1 MSPHTLILT
10 VRLLDGRYYGAGD
23 WPPSPFRLFQAL
35 VAAAHTGRAVDDAEM
50 SALLWLE
57 SRPAPIIAAP
67 KARQASNTTYYVPR
81 NGADAFGGNLAR
93 AAQKRDPK
101 FSKPH
106 FFDAGVPLI
115 YLWSVDTGTEHAE
128 TITQLADLLYQLGRG
143 VDMAFA
149 VAETLE
155 TQEAERRLADYPG
168 TIFWPTSGGS
178 GFRLRCPQA
187 GQSLQS
193 LVSRHAAQ
201 LNRLREGNFRQVP
214 PPAFAEVGY
223 GCPPVRFVFDLR
235 CSGAD
240 GGFVSQPL
248 ASVAALVEILRNQA
262 AERLRAHHADLT
274 ERVVIGRG
282 AEEADKPLRI
292 RIIPLPSIGH
302 AQANQDIRRV
312 VVEVPPNCP
321 IPAADIDWAFAGLTL
336 GVDEETGE
344 IAGPVLIPATDPEDM
359 LRHYGIADAKADEA
373 RIWRTVTPVALPMAR
388 RPGRRDGATRA
399 TAEAGAVQAVRQ
411 ALRHIGYSGQAI
423 VRRIQRE
430 PFDTQGQ
437 IAAAFQHGRFAANRL
452 YHVDI
457 EFSQPVAGPIVIGD
471 GRYFGLGL
479 FRPVR
484 DIRRDM
490 AVFSISPTHRL
501 THADRGPFLDAVR
514 RALMALARDASGQV
528 SRLFSGHE
536 PDGAAACSG
545 THDHVFLA
553 VEDQDGDGFLDRLLL
568 IAPWRVD
575 RTSKVW
581 RERREQ
587 FERVSA
593 ALATVRAGKL
603 GVFALGGPGPLAD
616 DDRIIRR
623 SRTWISATPYVPTRY
638 PKPKDDLRTWLVG
651 DLIRECARRGIPEP
665 HVDII
670 ETRAGLRGR
679 LIATAR
685 LGFAVAV
692 SGPLMLGRD
701 SHAGGG
707 LFVAD
712 NV

>member
-50 SALLWLE
+50 SALQWLE

-101 FSKPH
+101 FSKPR
-106 FFDAGVPLI
+106 FFDAGVPFI
-115 YLWSVDTGTEHAE
+115 YLWSVDIGTEHAE
-128 TITQLADLLYQLGRG
+128 TITRLADLLYQLGRG

-149 VAETLE
+149 VAETVE
-155 TQEAERRLADYPG
+155 TREAERRLTDYPG
-168 TIFWPTSGGS
+168 TIFWPTPGGS
-178 GFRLRCPQA
+178 VFRLRCPQA

-193 LVSRHAAQ
+193 LVNRHAAQ
-201 LNRLREGNFRQVP
+201 LTRLRGGNFRQVP
-214 PPAFAEVGY
+214 PPTFAEVGY

-235 CSGAD
+235 GSGGD
-240 GGFVSQPL
+240 GGFVSRPL

-262 AERLRAHHADLT
+262 AERLRAHHADLN
-274 ERVVIGRG
+274 ERIVIGRG

-302 AQANQDIRRV
+302 AQTNQDIRRV
-312 VVEVPPNCP
+312 VIEVPPNCP
-321 IPAADIDWAFAGLTL
+321 IPAADIAWAFAGLTL
-336 GVDEETGE
+336 GVDEEIGE

-359 LRHYGIADAKADEA
+359 LRHYGIADAKTDEA
-373 RIWRTVTPVALPMAR
+373 RIWRTVTPLALPVAR
-388 RPGRRDGATRA
+388 PTGRRDGATRA
-399 TAEAGAVQAVRQ
+399 TAE
-411 ALRHIGYSGQAI
+411 
-423 VRRIQRE
+423 
-430 PFDTQGQ
+430 
-437 IAAAFQHGRFAANRL
+437 AAAFQHGRFAANRL
-452 YHVDI
+452 YHVEI
-457 EFSQPVAGPIVIGD
+457 EFSQPVSGPIVIGD

-479 FRPVR
+479 LRPIR

-501 THADRGPFLDAVR
+501 TQADRGPFLDAVR
-514 RALMALARDASGQV
+514 RALMALARDASGHV

-536 PDGAAACSG
+536 PDGAAARSG
-545 THDHVFLA
+545 RHDHIFLA
-553 VEDQDGDGFLDRLLL
+553 IEDQDGDGFLDRLLI

-581 RERREQ
+581 RESREQ

-638 PKPKDDLRTWLVG
+638 PKPKDGVRTWLVG
-651 DLIRECARRGIPEP
+651 DLIRECDRRGLPEP

-670 ETRAGLRGR
+670 KIRTGLRGN
-679 LIATAR
+679 LSATAR
-685 LGFAVAV
+685 LSFAVTV
-692 SGPLMLGRD
+692 PGPLMLGRD
-701 SHAGGG
+701 SHSGGG

-712 NV
+712 DV